1 MFKLMLTPREFKLFE
16 MLTKGL
22 SVREIAETGEIGV
35 GIAQIYNIKKNIQR
49 KLAKYHNLTLL

>member
-1 MFKLMLTPREFKLFE
+1 